1 MPEVIPNKAKKPCKL
16 GSNAR
21 SGTADHPAGHET
33 NKPDGDS
40 KSNTQTTE
48 TSCQQHDSICLPFNV
63 SDLLQSLTITN
74 ETMIEAI
81 ASNSIIISKRQSEN
95 AQLMNVAQNT
105 RRDLHLLQDQVE
117 VHLEQQ

>member
-1 MPEVIPNKAKKPCKL
+1 
-16 GSNAR
+16 
-21 SGTADHPAGHET
+21 
-33 NKPDGDS
+33 
-40 KSNTQTTE
+40 
-48 TSCQQHDSICLPFNV
+48 
-63 SDLLQSLTITN
+63 
-74 ETMIEAI
+74 MIEAI